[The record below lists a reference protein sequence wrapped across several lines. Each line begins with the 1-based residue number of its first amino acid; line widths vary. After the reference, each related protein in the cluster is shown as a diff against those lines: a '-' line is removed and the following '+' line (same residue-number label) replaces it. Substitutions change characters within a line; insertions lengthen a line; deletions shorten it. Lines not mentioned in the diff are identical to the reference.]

1 MMFYHMNGRRM
12 LFAPPKAH
20 TTGRA
25 DMTDDTDVT
34 AALARVRGMASAAR
48 AAQSRLARATTAEKD
63 GLLNAIA
70 DALVDSADAIG
81 RANAEDY
88 AIAQDGGMSAGLL
101 DRLKFDSQ
109 RIASTAQGVRNVAAL
124 PDPVG
129 RVVRGNNL
137 PNGIR
142 LTQVRVPMGVVGM
155 IYEARP
161 NVTIDVAALCLKSGN
176 AAILRGGHAA
186 FHTNEAILSVVAQ
199 ALAAQGFDPALVQ
212 SVDRI
217 GRPGATAMMQ
227 ARGSIDVL
235 VPRGGAGLIKAVV
248 ENSKVPTIETG
259 SGNCHIYVDKA
270 ADLGK
275 VVPILINAKTQR
287 VGVCN
292 AAEKLLVH
300 ADVAAKVLPTAAEAL
315 RDHHVLMHADDRTRR
330 ILDEAGLMGAD
341 VVPATDEDW
350 DTEYLDYQIGIK
362 VVDGIDEAIR
372 HIGAHSTG
380 HTEAIL
386 SEDYAAIEEFTA
398 RVDSA
403 VVMVNAST
411 RFTDGGMFGLG
422 AELGISTQKLHARG
436 PMGLEELTT
445 TKWIA
450 YGSGQV
456 RQ

>member
-1 MMFYHMNGRRM
+1 MDDSNAVADALVTVRRM
-12 LFAPPKAH
+12 
-20 TTGRA
+20 
-25 DMTDDTDVT
+25 
-34 AALARVRGMASAAR
+34 
-48 AAQSRLARATTAEKD
+48 AAQAKDAQHDLARASTDRKNA
-63 GLLNAIA
+63 LLLAIA
-70 DALVDSADAIG
+70 DALV
-81 RANAEDY
+81 ANAAAIREANDMDY
-88 AIAQDGGMSAGLL
+88 AAAQESGMSQGLL
-101 DRLKFDSQ
+101 DRLRFDEG
-109 RIASTAQGVRNVAAL
+109 RVESTAQGVRNVASL

-176 AAILRGGHAA
+176 AVILRGGHAA
-186 FHTNEAILSVVAQ
+186 LHTNEAT
-199 ALAAQGFDPALVQ
+199 LAVIGRTLAEQGFDPALVQ
-212 SVDRI
+212 SVDHI

-248 ENSKVPTIETG
+248 ENSQVPTIETG

-270 ADLGK
+270 ADISK
-275 VVPILINAKTQR
+275 TIPILINAKTQR

-300 ADVAAKVLPTAAEAL
+300 KDVASEELPLAAAAL
-315 RDHHVLMHADDRTRR
+315 REHHVLMHADDETRR
-330 ILDEAGLMGAD
+330 ILGDAGLMGDD

-362 VVDGIDEAIR
+362 VVDSLDEAIR
-372 HIGAHSTG
+372 HITAHSTG
-380 HTEAIL
+380 HTEAII

-450 YGSGQV
+450 YGNGQV
-456 RQ
+456 RK

>member
-1 MMFYHMNGRRM
+1 MDDSNAVADALVTVRRM
-12 LFAPPKAH
+12 
-20 TTGRA
+20 
-25 DMTDDTDVT
+25 
-34 AALARVRGMASAAR
+34 
-48 AAQSRLARATTAEKD
+48 AAQAKDAQHDLARASTDRKNA
-63 GLLNAIA
+63 LLLAIA
-70 DALVDSADAIG
+70 DALV
-81 RANAEDY
+81 ANAAAIREANDADY
-88 AIAQDGGMSAGLL
+88 AAAQESGMSQGLL
-101 DRLKFDSQ
+101 DRLRFDEA
-109 RIASTAQGVRNVAAL
+109 RVESTAQGVRNVASL

-161 NVTIDVAALCLKSGN
+161 NVTIDVAALCLKSCN
-176 AAILRGGHAA
+176 AVILRGGHAA
-186 FHTNEAILSVVAQ
+186 LHTNEATLDVIGRT
-199 ALAAQGFDPALVQ
+199 LAEQGFDPALVQ
-212 SVDRI
+212 SVDHI

-259 SGNCHIYVDKA
+259 SGNCHIYVDRA
-270 ADLGK
+270 ADLSK
-275 VVPILINAKTQR
+275 TIPILINAKTQR

-300 ADVAAKVLPTAAEAL
+300 KDVASEELPLAAAAL
-315 RDHHVLMHADDRTRR
+315 REHHVLMHADDETRR
-330 ILDEAGLMGAD
+330 ILGDAGLMGDD

-362 VVDGIDEAIR
+362 VVGSLDEAIR
-372 HIGAHSTG
+372 HITAHSTG
-380 HTEAIL
+380 HTEAII
-386 SEDYAAIEEFTA
+386 SDDYAAIEEFTA

-450 YGSGQV
+450 YGNGQV
-456 RQ
+456 RK

>member
-1 MMFYHMNGRRM
+1 MDDSNAVADALVTVRRM
-12 LFAPPKAH
+12 
-20 TTGRA
+20 
-25 DMTDDTDVT
+25 
-34 AALARVRGMASAAR
+34 
-48 AAQSRLARATTAEKD
+48 AAQAKDAQHDLARASTDRKNA
-63 GLLNAIA
+63 LLLAIA
-70 DALVDSADAIG
+70 DALV
-81 RANAEDY
+81 ANAAAIREANDADY
-88 AIAQDGGMSAGLL
+88 AAARESGMSQGLL
-101 DRLKFDSQ
+101 DRLRFDEA
-109 RIASTAQGVRNVAAL
+109 RVESTAQGVRNVASL

-176 AAILRGGHAA
+176 AVILRGGHAA
-186 FHTNEAILSVVAQ
+186 LHTNEAT
-199 ALAAQGFDPALVQ
+199 LAVIGRTLAEQGFDPALVQ
-212 SVDRI
+212 SVDHI

-270 ADLGK
+270 ADISK
-275 VVPILINAKTQR
+275 TIPILINAKTQR

-300 ADVAAKVLPTAAEAL
+300 KGVASEELPLAAAAL
-315 RDHHVLMHADDRTRR
+315 REHHVLMHADDETRR
-330 ILDEAGLMGAD
+330 ILGDAGLMGDD

-362 VVDGIDEAIR
+362 VVGSLDEAIR
-372 HIGAHSTG
+372 HITAHSTG
-380 HTEAIL
+380 HTEAII

-450 YGSGQV
+450 YGNGQV
-456 RQ
+456 RK

>member
-1 MMFYHMNGRRM
+1 MDDSNAVAEALVTVRRM
-12 LFAPPKAH
+12 
-20 TTGRA
+20 
-25 DMTDDTDVT
+25 
-34 AALARVRGMASAAR
+34 
-48 AAQSRLARATTAEKD
+48 AAQAKDAQHDLARASTDRKNA
-63 GLLNAIA
+63 LLLAIA
-70 DALVDSADAIG
+70 DALV
-81 RANAEDY
+81 ANAAAIREANDADY
-88 AIAQDGGMSAGLL
+88 AAAQESGMSQGLL
-101 DRLKFDSQ
+101 DRLRFDEG
-109 RIASTAQGVRNVAAL
+109 RVESTAQGVRNVASL

-176 AAILRGGHAA
+176 AVILRGGHAA
-186 FHTNEAILSVVAQ
+186 LHTNEAT
-199 ALAAQGFDPALVQ
+199 LAVIGRTLAEQGFDPALVQ
-212 SVDRI
+212 SVDHI

-248 ENSKVPTIETG
+248 ENSQVPTIETG

-270 ADLGK
+270 ADISK
-275 VVPILINAKTQR
+275 TIPILINAKTQR

-292 AAEKLLVH
+292 ATEKLLVH
-300 ADVAAKVLPTAAEAL
+300 KDVASEELPLAAVAL
-315 RDHHVLMHADDRTRR
+315 REHHVLMHADDETRR
-330 ILDEAGLMGAD
+330 ILGDAGLMGDD

-362 VVDGIDEAIR
+362 VVDSLDEAIR
-372 HIGAHSTG
+372 HITAHSTG
-380 HTEAIL
+380 HTEAII

-450 YGSGQV
+450 YGNGQV
-456 RQ
+456 RK

>member
-1 MMFYHMNGRRM
+1 MH
-12 LFAPPKAH
+12 AK
-20 TTGRA
+20 GRA

-34 AALARVRGMASAAR
+34 EALAQVRGMAAAAR
-48 AAQSRLARATTAEKD
+48 TAQGRLARATTLEKN
-63 GLLNAIA
+63 GLLDAIA
-70 DALVDSADAIG
+70 DALVAGEDRIAA
-81 RANAEDY
+81 ANEKDY
-88 AIAQDGGMSAGLL
+88 EIAKARGMSAGLL
-101 DRLKFDSQ
+101 DRLRFDQ
-109 RIASTAQGVRNVAAL
+109 ARVEATAQGVRDVATL

-137 PNGIR
+137 PNGMR

-186 FHTNEAILSVVAQ
+186 FNTNEAAVDIIGRT
-199 ALAAQGFDPALVQ
+199 LADRGYDPALVQ
-212 SVDRI
+212 TVDRI
-217 GRPGATAMMQ
+217 GRPGATAMML

-270 ADLGK
+270 ADIDEAIA
-275 VVPILINAKTQR
+275 ILINAKTQR

-300 ADVAAKVLPTAAEAL
+300 AGIAGDVLPRAAAAL
-315 RDHHVLMHADDRTRR
+315 REHHVLMHVDAAAKKVLAD
-330 ILDEAGLMGAD
+330 AGVTGED
-341 VVPATDEDW
+341 IVDATPEDW
-350 DTEYLDYQIGIK
+350 DTEYLDYQIGIR
-362 VVDGIDEAIR
+362 VVDSLDEAVR
-372 HIGAHSTG
+372 HIQRYSTG
-380 HTEAIL
+380 HTEAIV
-386 SEDYAAIEEFTA
+386 SQDYGAVEEFVS

-445 TKWIA
+445 TKWIG
-450 YGSGQV
+450 YGTGQV
-456 RQ
+456 RP